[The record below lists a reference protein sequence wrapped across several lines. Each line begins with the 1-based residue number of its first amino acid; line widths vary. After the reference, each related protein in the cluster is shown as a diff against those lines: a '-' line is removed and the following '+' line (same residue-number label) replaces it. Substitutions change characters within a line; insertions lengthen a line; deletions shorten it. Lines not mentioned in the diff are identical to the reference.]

1 MKIVKI
7 LTITTSA
14 KAFFIPQWLQND
26 NDLTTT
32 TTTATATF
40 DNDYDC
46 NDLPTTTTGDYAT
59 QGWTTT
65 ASTTTEELTT
75 TLEPESMLTTT
86 TDGEYTPPDI
96 TTTTMT
102 STELTSTTNT
112 PSSDLGPIITID
124 VIESADEEKTGNNP
138 DEIVGSWL
146 SDAYSYISNFLGF

>member
-7 LTITTSA
+7 LTISTGA
-14 KAFFIPQWLQND
+14 NAFLIPQWFQND

-32 TTTATATF
+32 TTTF
-40 DNDYDC
+40 GNDYDC
-46 NDLPTTTTGDYAT
+46 NDYDLPTTTTGDYAT

-102 STELTSTTNT
+102 STELTSTTNS
-112 PSSDLGPIITID
+112 PSSDLGPIVTID
-124 VIESADEEKTGNNP
+124 VIESADEEKTGDNP
-138 DEIVGSWL
+138 DEIVGGWL
-146 SDAYSYISNFLGF
+146 SDAYSYISYFFG

>member
-14 KAFFIPQWLQND
+14 NAFFIPQWLQN
-26 NDLTTT
+26 
-32 TTTATATF
+32 

-65 ASTTTEELTT
+65 ASTITEKLTT

-112 PSSDLGPIITID
+112 PSSDLGPIITIA
-124 VIESADEEKTGNNP
+124 VIESNGEEKTGDNP
-138 DEIVGSWL
+138 DEIVGGWL
-146 SDAYSYISNFLGF
+146 SNAYSYISDFFG